1 MGDLSSLLGGIDP
14 GMIAKLLPVLSQLN
28 RPESGET
35 AAFLRALRPFLKPE
49 RQDKVERAAQL
60 ARFIHLGKTLLLSE
74 GGRAMYN
81 RYLRNDDGV
90 YTRMPMQDAPRGEPP
105 RDNRPPP
112 RRPPAETHRRQGRR
126 RGRSPPPPISQEAS
140 QFFSRILDKLPLKGV
155 DTADILLL
163 LILFFLF
170 EEKADDELLV
180 ALGLLLIL

>member
-1 MGDLSSLLGGIDP
+1 MSSARHISRASSTWGRRCSS
-14 GMIAKLLPVLSQLN
+14 AK
-28 RPESGET
+28 
-35 AAFLRALRPFLKPE
+35 
-49 RQDKVERAAQL
+49 
-60 ARFIHLGKTLLLSE
+60 

-81 RYLRNDDGV
+81 RYLRNDDGI

-112 RRPPAETHRRQGRR
+112 PPPSGGNASPPRPPQGDAP
-126 RGRSPPPPISQEAS
+126 PPPPISQEAS

>member
-1 MGDLSSLLGGIDP
+1 
-14 GMIAKLLPVLSQLN
+14 
-28 RPESGET
+28 
-35 AAFLRALRPFLKPE
+35 
-49 RQDKVERAAQL
+49 
-60 ARFIHLGKTLLLSE
+60 
-74 GGRAMYN
+74 MYN

-105 RDNRPPP
+105 RDGRPP
-112 RRPPAETHRRQGRR
+112 
-126 RGRSPPPPISQEAS
+126 PPPPISQEAS

>member
-1 MGDLSSLLGGIDP
+1 
-14 GMIAKLLPVLSQLN
+14 
-28 RPESGET
+28 
-35 AAFLRALRPFLKPE
+35 
-49 RQDKVERAAQL
+49 
-60 ARFIHLGKTLLLSE
+60 
-74 GGRAMYN
+74 MYN

-105 RDNRPPP
+105 RDNRPSPP
-112 RRPPAETHRRQGRR
+112 PPSGGNA
-126 RGRSPPPPISQEAS
+126 PPPISQEAS